1 MKETY
6 QVDAT
11 HVSVPTIHVISDA
24 LGDTACEV
32 VLAAAGQ
39 FNEGAINICRLPKV
53 SEANQVREYIKKRID
68 SGQIMA
74 VFHTIADS
82 RLRAAVRDVL
92 DSFGVPSID
101 LLGPAINVIATLTG
115 ETPKGVSGVIHRTD
129 ERYFHRIDAM
139 EYFVT
144 HDDGRNCEDLSDAD
158 IVLVGVSRTS
168 KTPLSMYLAF
178 QGYRVANVPL
188 ALGTTPP
195 ASLYEVDP
203 MHLFGLLS
211 TTDVVAEIRNS
222 RLGDEMSRAVAGSY
236 ADPENVEREMEEARA
251 LMKKLGCF
259 VVRTD
264 GKAIE
269 ESAQEIIGHLE
280 EVVTARRRRQE
291 RDAEKTRLENAQEF
305 AE

>member
-6 QVDAT
+6 KAEPAE
-11 HVSVPTIHVISDA
+11 SPVPTIHVLSDA

-39 FNEGAINICRLPKV
+39 FDEGAINICRLPKV
-53 SEANQVREYIKKRID
+53 SDANQVREYIKKRID

-82 RLRAAVRDVL
+82 QLRAQVRDVL

-115 ETPKGVSGVIHRTD
+115 DTPKGVPGVIHRTD
-129 ERYFHRIDAM
+129 QRYFHRIDAM
-139 EYFVT
+139 EYFVA
-144 HDDGRNCEDLSDAD
+144 HDDGRNCDDLSEAD

-168 KTPLSMYLAF
+168 KTPLSMYMAY

-188 ALGTTPP
+188 ALGTEPP
-195 ASLYEVDP
+195 ASIFEVDP

-222 RLGDEMSRAVAGSY
+222 RLGNDMTRAIAGSY
-236 ADPENVEREMEEARA
+236 ADPEMVEREMQEARA
-251 LMKKLGCF
+251 LMKRLGCF

-280 EVVTARRRRQE
+280 EVASARAHR
-291 RDAEKTRLENAQEF
+291 AELEKNQQRLEYAKEF
-305 AE
+305 VE